1 MKKRLLIV
9 FMVLAMVASMFAGC
23 QAAPADQDTPDAP
36 SADEQVSAAP
46 GEPTES
52 EESEEPVTISFVNYS
67 AIEGNAETIDR
78 MKETF
83 EAQNPNITVEIET
96 LGYDDYYTQLQTRIA
111 GSNAPDCFEL
121 EFGPFVS
128 FADEDVLY
136 DISSM
141 MSGIDTNVV
150 SQSSLDAFKYNGA
163 NVALPYSY
171 STCILVYNKDL
182 FDEAGIAYPDDT
194 WTWEDINT
202 AGEAIKALGDDHY
215 GIIQPV
221 STYELFKVVAQ
232 NGGSLLNED
241 NTQFTVNS
249 PENVETLTYLCDR
262 ILNTNIAPTA
272 QQMGSLDEWG
282 VFMQGNTGM
291 IVTGIWCFTR
301 FAEECDFEW
310 DICVEPGNTAKATH
324 YFANG
329 LAVSGSTQKAEAAY
343 KWIEFLSTGH
353 DMAMARVEAG
363 WELPCASY
371 DDVLALYLETTPP
384 ENKQAVF
391 DSLEYVVSQPKITE
405 FSQMGDILN
414 TELQAAAAGQ
424 KTPQQALDD
433 AQAELETVID
443 LTD

>member
-9 FMVLAMVASMFAGC
+9 FMVLAMVSSMFAGC
-23 QAAPADQDTPDAP
+23 QAAPADQDIPDAS
-36 SADEQVSAAP
+36 SADEQASVAP
-46 GEPTES
+46 EES
-52 EESEEPVTISFVNYS
+52 TASEEPVTISFVNYS
-67 AIEGNAETIDR
+67 AIEGNAETIEK
-78 MKETF
+78 MKEAF
-83 EAQNPNITVEIET
+83 EAQNPNIKVEIET

-121 EFGPFVS
+121 EYGPFVS
-128 FADEDVLY
+128 FADEGVLY

-141 MSGIDTNVV
+141 VTGIDTNIV

-182 FDEAGIAYPDDT
+182 FDKAGIAYPDDT
-194 WTWEDINT
+194 WTWEDINK
-202 AGEAIKALGDDHY
+202 AGEAIKALGDDFF

-249 PENVETLTYLCDR
+249 PQNVEALTYLCDR
-262 ILNTNIAPTA
+262 ILNSNIAPTTK
-272 QQMGSLDEWG
+272 QMGSLDEWG

-301 FAEECDFEW
+301 FAEECDFAW
-310 DICVEPGNTAKATH
+310 DICVEPGNTTKATH

-329 LAVSGSTQKAEAAY
+329 LAVSANSKKAEAAY

-363 WELPCASY
+363 WELPCANY

-391 DSLEYVVSQPKITE
+391 DSLQYVVSQPKITE
-405 FSQMGDILN
+405 FSQMCDILN
-414 TELQAAAAGQ
+414 AELEAAAAGQ

-433 AQAELETVID
+433 AQAELESAID

>member
-9 FMVLAMVASMFAGC
+9 FMVLVMVAAMLAGC
-23 QAAPADQDTPDAP
+23 QAAPAAQDAP
-36 SADEQVSAAP
+36 EVSPAEEQVSAAP
-46 GEPTES
+46 EES
-52 EESEEPVTISFVNYS
+52 TESEEPVTISFVNYS
-67 AIEGNAETIDR
+67 AIEGNAETIEKI
-78 MKETF
+78 KETF
-83 EAQNPNITVEIET
+83 ETQNPNIKVEIET

-121 EFGPFVS
+121 EYSPFIS
-128 FADEDVLY
+128 FADEGVLY
-136 DISSM
+136 DISGM

-150 SQSSLDAFKYNGA
+150 SQSSLDAFKYNDA

-182 FDEAGIAYPDDT
+182 FDKADIAYPDDT

-202 AGEAIKALGDDHY
+202 AGAAIKALGNDY
-215 GIIQPV
+215 FGIIQPV
-221 STYELFKVVAQ
+221 STYEMFKTVAQ

-262 ILNTNIAPTA
+262 ILSTNIAPTA
-272 QQMGSLDEWG
+272 KQMGSLDEWG

-301 FAEECDFEW
+301 FAEECDFAW
-310 DICVEPGNTAKATH
+310 DICVEPGNTTKATH

-329 LAVSGSTQKAEAAY
+329 LAVSASSQKAEAAY

-384 ENKQAVF
+384 DNKQAVF
-391 DSLEYVVSQPKITE
+391 DSLQYVVGQPQITE

-433 AQAELETVID
+433 AQAELESAID